1 MSERA
6 LDGLKQVMT
15 VKSREVLPYL
25 VPKLI
30 APPVNTRAL
39 SFLSVVA
46 GDSLTKH
53 LPKILPALQTSLSSK
68 TGSPE
73 ETEVKYFSF
82 FFHFTR
88 CFTRSVV
95 AIMPI
100 LLTVI
105 DMWPKL
111 SRLLV

>member
-53 LPKILPALQTSLSSK
+53 LSKILPALQTSLSSK
-68 TGSPE
+68 SGSPE
-73 ETEVKYFSF
+73 EAQVK
-82 FFHFTR
+82 
-88 CFTRSVV
+88 
-95 AIMPI
+95 
-100 LLTVI
+100 
-105 DMWPKL
+105 
-111 SRLLV
+111 

>member
-39 SFLSVVA
+39 SFLSSVA

-53 LPKILPALQTSLSSK
+53 LPKILPALLLSLSEK
-68 TGSPE
+68 AGSSE
-73 ETEVKYFSF
+73 ETQVGLLPYF
-82 FFHFTR
+82 
-88 CFTRSVV
+88 
-95 AIMPI
+95 I
-100 LLTVI
+100 
-105 DMWPKL
+105 
-111 SRLLV
+111 

>member
-25 VPKLI
+25 VPKLV

-39 SFLSVVA
+39 SFLSAVA

-53 LPKILPALQTSLSSK
+53 LPRILPALLLSLSGKS
-68 TGSPE
+68 GSPDE
-73 ETEVKYFSF
+73 AEVCHYL
-82 FFHFTR
+82 FT
-88 CFTRSVV
+88 
-95 AIMPI
+95 
-100 LLTVI
+100 
-105 DMWPKL
+105 L
-111 SRLLV
+111 SMLVSYTGLDKQKISA

>member
-30 APPVNTRAL
+30 TPPVNTRAL

-53 LPKILPALQTSLSSK
+53 LPKILPALLMSLSGKS
-68 TGSPE
+68 GSPE
-73 ETEVKYFSF
+73 EAQVGTGVFYYVLRNMYI
-82 FFHFTR
+82 HGLQQPR
-88 CFTRSVV
+88 
-95 AIMPI
+95 
-100 LLTVI
+100 
-105 DMWPKL
+105 
-111 SRLLV
+111 